1 MQFVLAC
8 IGYSV
13 GLGNVWRF
21 PYLCYKSGGG
31 NYQIYYSCVCRTT
44 LHQAHRN
51 NNFVSFTMMHSLA
64 IYKNNNRLW
73 TYQTN

>member
-1 MQFVLAC
+1 MGVFNKLCRKGSGEVTKERDPADENPNNPTENGGRIQWASPTEFILTC

-31 NYQIYYSCVCRTT
+31 
-44 LHQAHRN
+44 
-51 NNFVSFTMMHSLA
+51 
-64 IYKNNNRLW
+64 K
-73 TYQTN
+73 